1 MKWMV
6 LLFVGA
12 ASVTRQTYNSRV
24 WVYHRSNRILRMYC
38 IIYLYKIAIIVSLL
52 GMPSVVSLIEGGSG
66 YCKYGWSK
74 YAAPSGRCATF
85 LVSCGDQRPG
95 PRLKRHK
102 TPVNITITSANLQ
115 SSRLMFTYLQS
126 KKICH

>member
-95 PRLKRHK
+95 PCLKRRK